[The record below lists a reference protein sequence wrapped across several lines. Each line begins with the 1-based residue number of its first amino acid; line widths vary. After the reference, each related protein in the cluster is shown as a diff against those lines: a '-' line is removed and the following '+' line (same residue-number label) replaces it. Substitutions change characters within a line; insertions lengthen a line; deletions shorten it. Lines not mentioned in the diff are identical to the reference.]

1 MFRSWPNGVIRLW
14 TIHRPWHLPLSL
26 ARFSTVAPFFQ
37 SVPSERVPLRKQ
49 LKQEAKSLKARKKLR
64 KESEEASR
72 QDWELTVGV
81 EIHAQLDTEA
91 KLFSRMT
98 SERPQWP
105 SWLTRLYPPGAATS
119 STQTPNSNVA
129 LFDLAFPGS
138 QPEFQAATLL
148 PALRAAIA
156 LNCRI
161 QPISR
166 FDRKHYFY
174 QDQPAGYQIT
184 QYYEPFAR
192 NGYIDLY
199 DYDGIAPE
207 DGDRVR
213 VDIKQVQLEQ
223 DTAKSQEYPPSTQ
236 LLDFN
241 RVSHPLIEV
250 ITMPQIHTPA
260 TAAACVRKLQS
271 VLQACGAVTT
281 GMELGGLRADVNV
294 SIRRRGDAPGQCQY
308 DGIRGLGQRTEIK
321 NLSSFKAVEDA
332 IIAEKNRQIRV
343 LESGGVV
350 EGETRGWSIGGTETR
365 LLRGKEGAVDYRY
378 MPDPDIP
385 PLIIGEDLVSSLSEH
400 LPASPDTLV
409 VQLTGPQYGL
419 SIDDAKPLIELDD
432 GARLEY
438 YQDVVDILR
447 SLRTGQ
453 DDPTRAALARMAGN
467 WVLHEL
473 GGLLTKADRAWD
485 PEVVPARSLA
495 DLVDHLHAKRITG
508 PTAKQ
513 VLSAVFDG
521 DRRPVPRLLEEDNLL
536 LRPLSREEYLALAD
550 SAIAQ
555 NPAMAQQIREKN
567 QPGKLG
573 WFVGQMMRMGE
584 KGRVEA
590 PKAEEVLREV
600 ILRQS

>member
-1 MFRSWPNGVIRLW
+1 MHLVHHTDADQPYAHQYPPARINSSIRSLQSATP
-14 TIHRPWHLPLSL
+14 
-26 ARFSTVAPFFQ
+26 STTSAD
-37 SVPSERVPLRKQ
+37 RVPLRKI
-49 LKQEAKSLKARKKLR
+49 LKQEAKSLKAQKRQR
-64 KESEEASR
+64 KENEEASR
-72 QDWELTVGV
+72 QQWELTVGV
-81 EIHAQLDTEA
+81 EIHAQLDTAA
-91 KLFSRMT
+91 KLFSRA
-98 SERPQWP
+98 P
-105 SWLTRLYPPGAATS
+105 TS
-119 STQTPNSNVA
+119 SSDVPNTNVA

-156 LNCRI
+156 LNCQI
-161 QPISR
+161 QPVSR

-192 NGYIDLY
+192 NGYVDLF

-207 DGDRVR
+207 DGEKIRI
-213 VDIKQVQLEQ
+213 DIKQVQLEQ

-241 RVSHPLIEV
+241 RVSHPLIEI

-271 VLQACGAVTT
+271 ILQACGAVTT

-294 SIRRRGDAPGQCQY
+294 SIRRRGEAPGQCEY
-308 DGIRGLGQRTEIK
+308 DGISGLGQRTEIK

-332 IIAEKNRQIRV
+332 IVAEKNRQIAV
-343 LESGGVV
+343 LQSGGVV
-350 EGETRGWSIGGTETR
+350 EGETRGWTIGSTETR

-385 PLIIGEDLVSSLSEH
+385 PLRIGADLIASLQEN
-400 LPASPDTLV
+400 LPTSPDSLV
-409 VQLTGPQYGL
+409 LQLIGPAYGL
-419 SIDDAKPLIELDD
+419 SIEDAKPLIELDD

-447 SLRTGQ
+447 EIHSSPEKSSRDT
-453 DDPTRAALARMAGN
+453 LARVAGN

-485 PEVVPARSLA
+485 ATVVPARSLA
-495 DLVDHLHAKRITG
+495 ELIDHLQRKLITG

-513 VLSAVFDG
+513 VLAGIFDG
-521 DRRPVPRLLEEDNLL
+521 DSRPVAVILEEDNLL
-536 LRPLSREEYLALAD
+536 LRPLSRGEYLALAEA
-550 SAIAQ
+550 AIAQ
-555 NPAMAQQIREKN
+555 NPKMVEQIRSKK
-567 QPGKLG
+567 QMGKLG
-573 WFVGQMMRMGE
+573 WFVGQMMRTGE

-590 PKAEEVLREV
+590 PKAEEILREL
-600 ILRQS
+600 IFQ

>member
-1 MFRSWPNGVIRLW
+1 ML
-14 TIHRPWHLPLSL
+14 RPWLNSGIVRSLSL
-26 ARFSTVAPFFQ
+26 VQRPLYPVLIQRSFSSARTLHATPD
-37 SVPSERVPLRKQ
+37 RVPLRKQ
-49 LKQEAKSLKARKKLR
+49 LKQEAKSLKARKKQR

-72 QDWELTVGV
+72 QTWELTVGV
-81 EIHAQLDTEA
+81 EIHAQLDVAA
-91 KLFSRMT
+91 KLFSK
-98 SERPQWP
+98 
-105 SWLTRLYPPGAATS
+105 AATS
-119 STQTPNSNVA
+119 TSDAPNSNVA

-156 LNCRI
+156 LNCEI
-161 QPISR
+161 QPVSR

-192 NGYIDLY
+192 NGYVDLY

-213 VDIKQVQLEQ
+213 IDIKQVQLEQ

-241 RVSHPLIEV
+241 RVSHPLIEI

-271 VLQACGAVTT
+271 ILQSCSAVTT

-294 SIRRRGDAPGQCQY
+294 SIRRRGEAPGQCSY
-308 DGIRGLGQRTEIK
+308 DGISGLGQRTEIK

-332 IIAEKNRQIRV
+332 IIAEKNRQIRL

-350 EGETRGWSIGGTETR
+350 EGETRGWTIGSTETR

-385 PLIIGEDLVSSLSEH
+385 PLVIGEDVIAH
-400 LPASPDTLV
+400 LQENLPTSPDALLA
-409 VQLTGPQYGL
+409 QLTGPEYG
-419 SIDDAKPLIELDD
+419 IPIEDAKPLIELDD

-438 YQDVVDILR
+438 YQDVVDILHTLQGD
-447 SLRTGQ
+447 SGQ
-453 DDPTRAALARMAGN
+453 SQPAALARIAGN

-473 GGLLTKADRAWD
+473 GGLLTKADRSWD
-485 PEVVPARSLA
+485 AEIVPARSLA
-495 DLVDHLHAKRITG
+495 ELVHHLQIKKITG

-513 VLSAVFDG
+513 VLAVIFEG
-521 DRRPVPRLLEEDNLL
+521 DRRPVAQILEDENLL
-536 LRPLSREEYLALAD
+536 LRPLSRDEYAVLASA
-550 SAIAQ
+550 AIAL
-555 NPAMAQQIREKN
+555 NPGMAMSIRSKN
-567 QPGKLG
+567 QLGKLG
-573 WFVGQMMRMGE
+573 WFVGQVMRMGE

-590 PKAEEVLREV
+590 PKAEEVLREL
-600 ILRQS
+600 IFGAKR